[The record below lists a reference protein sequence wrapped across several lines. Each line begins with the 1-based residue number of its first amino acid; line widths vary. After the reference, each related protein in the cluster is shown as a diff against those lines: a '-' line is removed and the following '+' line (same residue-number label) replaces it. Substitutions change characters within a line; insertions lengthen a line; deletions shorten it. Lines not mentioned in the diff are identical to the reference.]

1 MSEIVSDIARYAI
14 RRDRLGWTV
23 YDLRSGAI
31 AVIREVLQVGLDRD
45 EAEGVA
51 EAFSDGLHVSAHAGV
66 LPRFAW
72 FQAPARP

>member
-1 MSEIVSDIARYAI
+1 MSEIVSDITRYAI

-31 AVIREVLQVGLDRD
+31 AVIGEVLQVGLDRD
-45 EAEGVA
+45 EAESVA
-51 EAFSDGLHVSAHAGV
+51 ESFSDGPQVSALAGV